1 MTELGAL
8 PRRCGQR
15 SRAEGVEKTGSMMG
29 TSTAPE
35 AQRTRL
41 PLRLECRGGSRS
53 AWPWKLSWM
62 NRSSKWPLK
71 YGRAERQ
78 SWDGV
83 RRGGK
88 HRARLPQLW
97 WRECGGR
104 GKEALRRNQSQ
115 AVVDR

>member
-15 SRAEGVEKTGSMMG
+15 SRAEGVEKTGSIMG

-41 PLRLECRGGSRS
+41 PPRLECRGGSRS

-62 NRSSKWPLK
+62 NRNSKWPLK

-83 RRGGK
+83 RREESTGAFAAALVEGV
-88 HRARLPQLW
+88 
-97 WRECGGR
+97 WREGEGGAQEKSEPGCG
-104 GKEALRRNQSQ
+104 
-115 AVVDR
+115 